1 MGKVGLALTDE
12 QKIRIS
18 IARAVL
24 LNPSIMLLDEVTSR
38 LDLEAEN
45 SVHETLRMITLG
57 RSTIM
62 IARRINLVKDADLIA
77 VMEGGQCVEM
87 GTHDELVNSHG
98 LYSELLRCEEVV
110 KLPERYITEPF
121 FIVCVCILW

>member
-1 MGKVGLALTDE
+1 MTDE
-12 QKIRIS
+12 QKIKIS

-24 LNPSIMLLDEVTSR
+24 SDPLILLFDEVTSR
-38 LDLEAEN
+38 LDLEAE
-45 SVHETLRMITLG
+45 SAVHETLRMITLG

-62 IARRINLVKDADLIA
+62 IARRLSLVKDADFIA

-87 GTHDELVNSHG
+87 GTHDELITTNG

-110 KLPERYITEPF
+110 KLPER
-121 FIVCVCILW
+121 